1 MKTETWGGKYSA
13 RCSVD
18 WPMAVAGL
26 IFASAYFGGEGEVAI
41 FPKDANAGPVFVSTN
56 IN

>member
-1 MKTETWGGKYSA
+1 MNAETVAGKYSV

-26 IFASAYFGGEGEVAI
+26 IFAAAYFGG
-41 FPKDANAGPVFVSTN
+41 
-56 IN
+56 